1 MYYYDYETNT
11 DYYLDNMVD
20 SKLNGVRVRV
30 EAPSYTH
37 NNKEG
42 VIVGILFDDNGIF
55 YIVKY
60 DVPEF
65 EINTTE
71 ECGAW
76 KLSNLKFL

>member
-1 MYYYDYETNT
+1 MYETNT
-11 DYYLDNMVD
+11 NYYLNNMVD
-20 SKLNGVRVRV
+20 SKLNGARVRI

-42 VIVGILFDDNGIF
+42 VIVGILLEDDRIF

-60 DVPEF
+60 DVSEF
-65 EINTTE
+65 EE

-76 KLSNLKFL
+76 YLSSLKFL

>member
-1 MYYYDYETNT
+1 MYETNT
-11 DYYLDNMVD
+11 NYYLNNMVD
-20 SKLNGVRVRV
+20 SKLNGTRVRI

-42 VIVGILFDDNGIF
+42 VIVGILLEDDRIF

-60 DVPEF
+60 DVSEF
-65 EINTTE
+65 EE

-76 KLSNLKFL
+76 YLSSLKFL

>member
-1 MYYYDYETNT
+1 MYKTMYETNT
-11 DYYLDNMVD
+11 NYYINNMVD

-42 VIVGILFDDNGIF
+42 VIVGILFEDDRIF

-60 DVPEF
+60 DVPES
-65 EINTTE
+65 EK

-76 KLSNLKFL
+76 YLSSLKFL